1 MVLRARGP
9 IIREGIRFE
18 RVDRERQHAPIADQR
33 HQFNETLWSEHRQR
47 TSVGGLRET
56 GRLQELPGNAVDQR
70 LHGIAERRLLA
81 IRQRLNH
88 GTIKTSA

>member
-1 MVLRARGP
+1 MSWRGL
-9 IIREGIRFE
+9 
-18 RVDRERQHAPIADQR
+18 RQHAPIADQR
-33 HQFNETLWSEHRQR
+33 HQFNETLWSERRQR
-47 TSVGGLRET
+47 PGVGGRRDT
-56 GRLQELPGNAVDQR
+56 GRLQELPGDAVDHP